1 MRILHVLHTSLPY
14 VCGYSIRSDQ
24 IITLQRKMGMEVAVA
39 TSAQQPLPSADETI
53 AGVNYY
59 RTLSPQLYRTP
70 IRELQLMWALTH
82 RLSVVIDKFK
92 PDIVHA
98 HSPVIV
104 GIPAYI
110 AARRHGLPLVYE
122 VRDLW
127 ENASVDRGK
136 FAIGSPAYRVAR
148 GLETWLL
155 RRANTV
161 VTIGD
166 TLRMEL
172 MQRTSREIVVTP
184 NGTDAVAFSPLTPE
198 SSWKNEWNP
207 NGSDVI
213 AYIGSFQ
220 PYEGLEILIKAM
232 KIIVPRRSKTH
243 LLIAGDGQ
251 ERAGLEDLV
260 RREGLSQH
268 ITFAGRVPHNR
279 VREIYAIADL
289 LVYPRIATLTTQL
302 TTPLKPLEALSMQR
316 AVLASNLPAMRELI
330 SNHET
335 GILFEPGSA
344 MDLAEKAIELL
355 DDPSERSRLGK
366 NGRSMV
372 LHKRQWADSVSHYE
386 AIYRKHTAASTSQR

>member
-1 MRILHVLHTSLPY
+1 
-14 VCGYSIRSDQ
+14 
-24 IITLQRKMGMEVAVA
+24 MEVAVA
-39 TSAQQPLPSADETI
+39 TSAQQPLPSTDETI
-53 AGVNYY
+53 ADVNYY
-59 RTLSPQLYRTP
+59 RTPCPRLHRTP
-70 IRELQLMWALTH
+70 IREFQLMRALTH
-82 RLSVVIDKFK
+82 RLSDVIDDYR

-110 AARRHGLPLVYE
+110 AAKRRNLPLVYE

-136 FAIGSPAYRVAR
+136 FTVGSPAYRIAR

-155 RRANTV
+155 RRANAV

-166 TLRMEL
+166 TLHMEL
-172 MQRTSREIVVTP
+172 KQRTSREIIVTP
-184 NGTDAVAFSPLTPE
+184 NGTDPFAFSPLAPE
-198 SSWKNEWNP
+198 PSWKGEWNP
-207 NGSDVI
+207 KDRHVI
-213 AYIGSFQ
+213 AYVGSFQ

-232 KIIVPRRSKTH
+232 KYIASKQDTTH

-260 RREGLSQH
+260 RNEGISQH
-268 ITFAGRVPHNR
+268 VTFAGRVPHGR
-279 VREIYAIADL
+279 VREIYSIADL

-302 TTPLKPLEALSMQR
+302 TTPLKPLEALSMER

-330 SNHET
+330 TDHET
-335 GILFEPGSA
+335 GILFEPGNA
-344 MDLAEKAIELL
+344 EDLADKAIELL
-355 DDPSERSRLGK
+355 NDPSERTRLGK

-372 LHKRQWADSVSHYE
+372 LKKRQWADSVSNYE
-386 AIYRKHTAASTSQR
+386 AIYRKHIVAPKSSH